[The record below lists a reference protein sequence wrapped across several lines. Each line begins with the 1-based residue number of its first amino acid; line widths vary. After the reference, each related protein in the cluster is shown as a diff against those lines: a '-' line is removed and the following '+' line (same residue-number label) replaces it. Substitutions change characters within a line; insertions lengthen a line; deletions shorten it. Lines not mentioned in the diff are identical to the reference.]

1 MASCYINP
9 FPKEISQDEFLLILN
24 ANNLYEQYLNH
35 INNNDDLSDFFNQN
49 QTIINL
55 GIDDVKGLRDFK
67 SGKIN
72 NFESIND
79 NKIISYYIN
88 NNVDNNVL
96 KIIDK
101 GFTEVYY
108 KVISQSNA
116 PFSELININDLV
128 TMPYKKGVETNNV
141 LIRFFGNLIA
151 LKLRT
156 QEELLTNKK
165 ISGETL
171 TENDKLFN
179 EKLVNYLNSL
189 GIYENPNKPLISLY
203 NLKNNT
209 RLKELIKFLGRDGL
223 FRLDDNIVNNIND
236 EIEVLEENIQIY
248 DVDPLTEDPS
258 DKISGRLKLMLRG
271 IPKYDLNGNPIKVQ
285 NIPQYW
291 KPSELIFEL
300 LKEVSNKN
308 VHNYS
313 LNQILDRLKILS
325 RTTNNRLSNPAQKFL
340 SRLEILHNNIKTF
353 ENSNLDIYTDL
364 FLYFQ
369 QSLVGIAILEERF
382 ETISTIDR
390 GGNLEYIS
398 VPDYKLINK
407 TNFDNYGFT
416 KVIEDFVL
424 NLKTNELLKNN
435 FNTSEELVL
444 KPNQSINSLAEV
456 LNNIL
461 APSLLVN
468 KEEFKVRL
476 VNKLKNS
483 ITEQKGISDLKTFLK
498 TIIRNNEVLN
508 SDFISKVYN
517 VNNDTLFPVI
527 SPSELSEEISLVNN
541 SIRAVK
547 QGVAYEDTDFYNK
560 FGIDIVGQS
569 LWGDYVKNAGD
580 TLKVSIF
587 TAYKNTETNNEF
599 SNFTRK
605 ELLASFFNINNTP
618 NTIHTPIL
626 SDKSNIY
633 LIENYKFSS
642 NVISP
647 EEDFFSGTDALSDV
661 SNSIN
666 FFDYIISFL
675 KIDNDLNEKINNQNI
690 SIGKNIDNAF
700 KIQSLFLFNPEY
712 YGVETN
718 ENVLN
723 LYNTYVS
730 TSSSISEKNQAKIS
744 LIEII
749 TEVYNKIGDNLLN
762 EFVGNNL
769 ITFNDDK
776 YIINPNSLISNFNY
790 PQSVDG
796 SDKLVDDIKK
806 AAVKSYIFTTH
817 LSLLTNGHPAFF
829 KINDE
834 QKRTKAI
841 VADSKK
847 VNLSAVYK
855 GETILIDNINR
866 RIILKDVE
874 TTVKN
879 ADLIEASLQQL
890 KSEGL
895 KGDELLEKMANLY
908 SNSVLLDGTEV
919 FTLESEKLTDIQNKF
934 LEETKDL
941 QEQLE
946 TIKDPTSEK
955 YKELTNE
962 INDFKEK
969 YSKLEKEVKFVKSQL
984 ANTTDASSLMSLDFS
999 RKYHI
1004 GLNLYS
1010 NNQEE
1015 LYKAEKSGKFLK
1027 NFTKDNFKIIKNIV
1041 YTKLRRNNIMTSYM
1055 EKTSTDNFTAQ
1066 RVFIGNE
1073 PNIYQAMLGKMFG
1086 YTFDEKNES
1095 WSYNPNNAI
1104 VEKVVYGSAV
1114 KAEVPTKE
1122 TGETI
1127 VLDLEKFIKDNK
1139 IENLE
1144 DVNNFKFNE
1153 AFSNEYVIDV
1163 TTTEDRLQVETP
1175 EHLEAQGD
1183 LGTQIDALIH
1193 NAINIED
1200 NYKIGNKV
1208 YNGNELTVLLN
1219 DLKKSFIDIGVK
1231 NLYNKY
1237 NNNTLN
1243 TFYELISELYEQR
1256 DYLNIETLSLEKIPE
1271 LLKNPQFGLAL
1282 VSKIQSQI
1290 KRNVVKTK
1298 MNTFQL
1304 FNGVIGYSDDLKI
1317 LVETD
1322 TDKDGNEFKKI
1333 IFEVAMPAISEDIFN
1348 TTLNSETGKLD
1359 INLLP
1364 KEIKDMVV
1372 YRIPTEA
1379 IYSMFVI
1386 RVKKLLH
1393 PSAGP
1398 IIYMPIGTTT
1408 IAGFDMDI
1416 DKLFGIL
1423 KNYKLD
1429 KDNKIKVISYSL
1441 DKDSNVNFKEW
1452 SKENISLEDK
1462 ASLTTFFEEKT
1473 KLIEKNKEILNTNE
1487 ELKSLLERKKELVK
1501 EIKDNLVTNFN
1512 LSGSNLSKNI
1522 SIQVN
1527 ENKEYIKLKEGI
1539 ETIINS
1545 KELKDLDVLIRDFQE
1560 IDANIQAIEKPY
1572 KDQWKQLN
1580 VTQQMSSLQLQ
1591 NLNFDILTN
1600 TISNFKNINTYLT
1613 GNNFVRLEEINDI
1626 NETKKIKSN
1635 PEYAK
1640 QIALNKRLPYKDRS
1654 LLNNVNTFMAIMS
1667 GAQNIGPTAIMN
1679 QFLGYL
1685 KFLQNF
1691 NQDKEFGFN
1700 FNSNVTIKSNSQKD
1714 SPYFNLFL
1722 GLNNMQT
1729 KSGQTAALANAV
1741 LLAQAVDN
1749 IKKDLSVP
1757 LNLHKNLMG
1766 LRGLLYMVGLD
1777 ENVVDRLFTDV
1788 KLVDKIIKNSIA
1800 NGSINKYKKNIFKI
1814 KSILD
1819 ETEDNL
1825 VAIDLDVLSG
1835 EVNYSINLEDLNKS
1849 YNPEK
1854 NVLDLFTNN
1863 IGEEDI
1869 VKFLSVM
1876 FDFSSQLTDL
1886 ILITNNFYT
1895 GFGKNFKELANN
1907 FLDTQEFLSKNNNLI
1922 YSGDLANNLL
1932 INTEDSF
1939 IEYKLKTLLD
1949 VTNNIYELFN
1959 INLNNLNYKNLI
1971 NFFGSPSNKGYLFQV
1986 NLSANLYLNLI
1997 NELGSAETLLTTYYQ
2012 EVQDLK
2018 DIFSVSKLVEDSGN
2032 NEYTISPNQNLNLSI
2047 LKNIIRF
2054 VNTTPY
2060 FLQTNQEISNFRSLY
2075 PFDIQFLGQ
2084 TEQINTFDTPK
2095 KIIDLFSNDTQTKYA
2110 TNLEGPITEDKVI
2123 SAKDIAKKLFFVN
2136 MVQSALFSGKTNRG
2150 RSNMFEMLF
2159 LDNIFLQNSIL
2170 HINKNYSSL
2179 INNEIVNLDY
2189 NFFQNIENANA
2200 LIAFL
2205 TINNFETFSNPNVV
2219 YNLENIR
2226 FKESKTF
2233 INNSLFGQP
2242 TTFSL
2247 GQRGNLTNV
2256 ISLNKNQIPIT
2267 QNETFQKANQNSI
2280 NKVLNKKF
2288 LIVTPEKETY
2298 SILFQK
2304 VYVQEDTYYYKKLGI
2319 INVGKL
2325 YSSKENNIAFSL
2337 LQPLLINNGIETDTI
2352 IVEPIMAPISIT
2364 PTQPST
2370 SVEEFNLADKLTP
2383 IAQNFGD
2390 GQGGQMQPQF
2400 KGKSTMDLIISGDR
2414 TRTTRANTDIQRMSK
2429 DYDLSKIS
2437 DLVGKVI
2444 RMTDKTGRQVYT
2456 RITKVTPFTQEYQD
2470 ATWQKEGWVKSV
2482 TDKNVG
2488 QYPYA
2493 IEFEVVNK
2501 PTQPSTQ
2508 PTEEDFSSVPP
2519 CVN

>member
-223 FRLDDNIVNNIND
+223 FRLDDNIINNIND

-313 LNQILDRLKILS
+313 LNQILDKLKILS

-340 SRLEILHNNIKTF
+340 SRLEILHDNIKTF

-382 ETISTIDR
+382 ETISTIDS

-435 FNTSEELVL
+435 FNTSEELIL

-483 ITEQKGISDLKTFLK
+483 ITEQKGISDLKPFLK

-633 LIENYKFSS
+633 LIENYKFST

-647 EEDFFSGTDALSDV
+647 EENFFSGADALSDV

-749 TEVYNKIGDNLLN
+749 AEVYNKLGDNLLN
-762 EFVGNNL
+762 EFIDNNL
-769 ITFNDDK
+769 ITFNDNK

-806 AAVKSYIFTTH
+806 AAIKSYIFTTH

-946 TIKDPTSEK
+946 TIKDPTSKK

-1095 WSYNPNNAI
+1095 WSYNPNNAV
-1104 VEKVVYGSAV
+1104 VEKVVYESAV

-1144 DVNNFKFNE
+1144 DVNNFKFNKT
-1153 AFSNEYVIDV
+1153 FSNEYVIDV

-1333 IFEVAMPAISEDIFN
+1333 IFEVAMPAISENIYNAAF
-1348 TTLNSETGKLD
+1348 NSEIGKLD

-1487 ELKSLLERKKELVK
+1487 ELKSLLGRKKELVK
-1501 EIKDNLVTNFN
+1501 EIKDNLVNNFN

-1545 KELKDLDVLIRDFQE
+1545 KELKDLDILVRDFQE

-1640 QIALNKRLPYKDRS
+1640 QVALNKRLPYKDRS

-1766 LRGLLYMVGLD
+1766 LRGLLYMIGLD

-1788 KLVDKIIKNSIA
+1788 KLVDKIIKDSIA
-1800 NGSINKYKKNIFKI
+1800 NGDINKYKKNIFKV

-1819 ETEDNL
+1819 ETGDNL
-1825 VAIDLDVLSG
+1825 VAINLDTLSG

-1863 IGEEDI
+1863 ISEEDI

-1971 NFFGSPSNKGYLFQV
+1971 DFVKRKSIFLSSPSNKGYLFQA

-2060 FLQTNQEISNFRSLY
+2060 FLQTNQEISDFRSLY

-2179 INNEIVNLDY
+2179 INDEIVNLDY

-2280 NKVLNKKF
+2280 NKVLNKQF
-2288 LIVTPEKETY
+2288 LIVTPEKEIY

-2325 YSSKENNIAFSL
+2325 YSSRENNIAFSL

-2364 PTQPST
+2364 PTQPT
-2370 SVEEFNLADKLTP
+2370 IEPMEE
-2383 IAQNFGD
+2383 I
-2390 GQGGQMQPQF
+2390 
-2400 KGKSTMDLIISGDR
+2400 
-2414 TRTTRANTDIQRMSK
+2414 
-2429 DYDLSKIS
+2429 
-2437 DLVGKVI
+2437 
-2444 RMTDKTGRQVYT
+2444 
-2456 RITKVTPFTQEYQD
+2456 
-2470 ATWQKEGWVKSV
+2470 
-2482 TDKNVG
+2482 
-2488 QYPYA
+2488 
-2493 IEFEVVNK
+2493 K
-2501 PTQPSTQ
+2501 P
-2508 PTEEDFSSVPP
+2508 EEDFSSVPP
-2519 CVN
+2519 CVD